1 MDPRHTCSCHCESP
15 VSRVDHVRHIIQT
28 RRHCNCCV
36 HDQVRR
42 TGSCK
47 PFDVNA
53 IERST
58 WLPGKSVGLNLHKQS
73 DAAAAAPPYGGRS
86 RSETTTSR
94 SFLAALQRCESCCCR
109 RCRRYCAK
117 LNGMIFW
124 AYAAQSRES
133 QTAHATNVSN
143 TLVVLLVCNTQTL
156 STKLETQGPYIVHII
171 TRIRL
176 APTYIHTRIS

>member
-1 MDPRHTCSCHCESP
+1 MIRSGVQIP
-15 VSRVDHVRHIIQT
+15 VSHAT
-28 RRHCNCCV
+28 
-36 HDQVRR
+36 
-42 TGSCK
+42 SM
-47 PFDVNA
+47 P
-53 IERST
+53 IERSIC
-58 WLPGKSVGLNLHKQS
+58 LPGKSVELNLHKQP
-73 DAAAAAPPYGGRS
+73 DAAAVLAAAPPHGGRS
-86 RSETTTSR
+86 RSETTTPR
-94 SFLAALQRCESCCCR
+94 SFLAALQRCGSCCCR

-156 STKLETQGPYIVHII
+156 SAKLETQGPYIVHII